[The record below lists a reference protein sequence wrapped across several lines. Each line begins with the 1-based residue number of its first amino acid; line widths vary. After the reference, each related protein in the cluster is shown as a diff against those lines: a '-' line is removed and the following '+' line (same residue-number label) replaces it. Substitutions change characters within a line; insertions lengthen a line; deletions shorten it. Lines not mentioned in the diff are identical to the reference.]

1 MEISLFITAGKSN
14 HQSEKDNDDYLKV
27 PVCFNAC
34 CLRTINFVSCRLLPL
49 GKTYSTKH
57 QSHNSQIVY

>member
-34 CLRTINFVSCRLLPL
+34 CLRTMLAVCVLLI
-49 GKTYSTKH
+49 S
-57 QSHNSQIVY
+57 SRVVYFL